1 MMKKDLVSPRLLN
14 TASVMIA
21 VIIIGYS
28 SYAALVIRSAA
39 DTPMDQNSP
48 DNVFSLKYYL
58 NREQYGDTP
67 LLYGQ
72 TYNAP
77 VELEIRGNM

>member
-1 MMKKDLVSPRLLN
+1 MMKKELVSPRLLN

-48 DNVFSLKYYL
+48 DNVFSLK
-58 NREQYGDTP
+58 
-67 LLYGQ
+67 
-72 TYNAP
+72 
-77 VELEIRGNM
+77 